1 MIPKEFER
9 SNLALELK
17 AGKERLELVLHGL
30 TDEQCGMADAVRSDS
45 ISMLVSHLIRN
56 EFLALNKARER
67 LAASEKQ
74 SSGVERGTRFVQS
87 RKQADSNRSIESLLA
102 EFEVVRSAIIR
113 LVEQGAGNKAHY
125 GTLAEICVARFNQHI
140 EQIERWRGSQL
151 VGFSATRLRAE
162 ALEPELNAALLE
174 VGKQDFLLANFDLQS
189 LFSESLNRYYS
200 DKVVLWLGT
209 ELTNG
214 KQAAF
219 QRLAD
224 VLEPV
229 HTVLEMGVG
238 CVDVFRVVSSFQDSQ
253 GDLISE
259 WEAVLG
265 GPYSTGA
272 AIRWRTVR
280 VWKQRVV
287 IAERIEGLASVGDH
301 FAAKGAE
308 RPRSC

>member
-9 SNLALELK
+9 SDLALET
-17 AGKERLELVLHGL
+17 G
-30 TDEQCGMADAVRSDS
+30 
-45 ISMLVSHLIRN
+45 
-56 EFLALNKARER
+56 
-67 LAASEKQ
+67 
-74 SSGVERGTRFVQS
+74 
-87 RKQADSNRSIESLLA
+87 
-102 EFEVVRSAIIR
+102 
-113 LVEQGAGNKAHY
+113 
-125 GTLAEICVARFNQHI
+125 
-140 EQIERWRGSQL
+140 
-151 VGFSATRLRAE
+151 
-162 ALEPELNAALLE
+162 LNAAILE
-174 VGKQDFLLANFDLQS
+174 IGKEDFLLGNFDLQS

-200 DKVVLWLGT
+200 DEVVLWLGS
-209 ELTNG
+209 ELTSG

-224 VLEPV
+224 LLEPV
-229 HTVLEMGVG
+229 HTVLEMGLG
-238 CVDVFRVVSSFQDSQ
+238 CVDIFRVVSSSQDSK

-308 RPRSC
+308 RPRGC

>member
-1 MIPKEFER
+1 M
-9 SNLALELK
+9 
-17 AGKERLELVLHGL
+17 AG
-30 TDEQCGMADAVRSDS
+30 AVRSDS
-45 ISMLVSHLIRN
+45 ISVLVSHLIRN

-67 LAASEKQ
+67 LAGEEEQ
-74 SSGVERGTRFVQS
+74 CSGLEQRNRFVERRRLGDR
-87 RKQADSNRSIESLLA
+87 RSIESLLA

-113 LVEQGAGNKAHY
+113 LVEEGAGNSAHY
-125 GTLAEICVARFNQHI
+125 GTLAEICVVRFNGHI
-140 EQIERWRGSQL
+140 EQIERWRDTQL

-162 ALEPELNAALLE
+162 ALEPELNTAILE
-174 VGKQDFLLANFDLQS
+174 IGKEDFLLENFDLKS

-200 DKVVLWLGT
+200 DEVVLWLGT

-214 KQAAF
+214 KRAAF

-238 CVDVFRVVSSFQDSQ
+238 CVNVFRVVSSFQDSQ

-287 IAERIEGLASVGDH
+287 IAARIEGLASAGQ
-301 FAAKGAE
+301 KGT
-308 RPRSC
+308 

>member
-9 SNLALELK
+9 PNLALELK
-17 AGKERLELVLHGL
+17 AGKERLELVLRGL
-30 TDEQCGMADAVRSDS
+30 TDEQCGMAGAVRSDS
-45 ISMLVSHLIRN
+45 VTELVSHLIRN
-56 EFLALNKARER
+56 EFLALNKASER
-67 LAASEKQ
+67 LTGSEGQ
-74 SSGVERGTRFVQS
+74 SSSLEQRNRFVERR
-87 RKQADSNRSIESLLA
+87 RLADSRSIESLLA
-102 EFEVVRSAIIR
+102 EFTVVRSAIIR
-113 LVEQGAGNKAHY
+113 LVEQGPGDNNSHY
-125 GTLAEICVARFNQHI
+125 GTVAEICVVRFNQHI

-162 ALEPELNAALLE
+162 ALEPELNAAVLE
-174 VGKQDFLLANFDLQS
+174 VGKQDFLLGNVDLQS

-200 DKVVLWLGT
+200 DEVVLWLGT

-219 QRLAD
+219 QRLAE

-287 IAERIEGLASVGDH
+287 IAERMEGLASAGDH
-301 FAAKGAE
+301 SSAKGAE
-308 RPRSC
+308 

>member
-17 AGKERLELVLHGL
+17 AGKKRLELVLHGL
-30 TDEQCGMADAVRSDS
+30 TNEQCGMAGAVQSDS
-45 ISMLVSHLIRN
+45 ISGLVSHLIKN
-56 EFLALNKARER
+56 EFLALNEACER
-67 LAASEKQ
+67 LAGSEKQ
-74 SSGVERGTRFVQS
+74 PSGVERRTRFVE
-87 RKQADSNRSIESLLA
+87 RRRQADPSRSIESLLA
-102 EFEVVRSAIIR
+102 EFEVVRSDIIR
-113 LVEQGAGNKAHY
+113 LVEQGAGKNAHY
-125 GTLAEICVARFNQHI
+125 GTLAEVCVARFNVHI
-140 EQIERWRGSQL
+140 EQIERWRDSQL

-162 ALEPELNAALLE
+162 ALEPELNAAILE
-174 VGKQDFLLANFDLQS
+174 IGKEDFLLENVDLQS

-200 DKVVLWLGT
+200 DEVVLWLGT

-214 KQAAF
+214 KKDAF

-229 HTVLEMGVG
+229 HTVLEMGMG
-238 CVDVFRVVSSFQDSQ
+238 CVDVFRMVSSFQDSQ

-272 AIRWRTVR
+272 AIRWRTAR

-287 IAERIEGLASVGDH
+287 IAERIEGLASVGQ
-301 FAAKGAE
+301 KGT
-308 RPRSC
+308 

>member
-1 MIPKEFER
+1 M
-9 SNLALELK
+9 
-17 AGKERLELVLHGL
+17 
-30 TDEQCGMADAVRSDS
+30 
-45 ISMLVSHLIRN
+45 
-56 EFLALNKARER
+56 
-67 LAASEKQ
+67 
-74 SSGVERGTRFVQS
+74 SGVGVRGEG
-87 RKQADSNRSIESLLA
+87 IEA
-102 EFEVVRSAIIR
+102 EVN
-113 LVEQGAGNKAHY
+113 AG
-125 GTLAEICVARFNQHI
+125 V
-140 EQIERWRGSQL
+140 
-151 VGFSATRLRAE
+151 
-162 ALEPELNAALLE
+162 LE
-174 VGKQDFLLANFDLQS
+174 VAKQDFLLASFDLQS

-200 DKVVLWLGT
+200 DEVVLWLGT
-209 ELTNG
+209 ELTKG

-280 VWKQRVV
+280 VWKQRVF
-287 IAERIEGLASVGDH
+287 IPQRLQALPSVGH
-301 FAAKGAE
+301 K
-308 RPRSC
+308 STY

>member
-17 AGKERLELVLHGL
+17 AGKRRLELVLHGL
-30 TDEQCGMADAVRSDS
+30 TNEQCGMAGAVQSDS
-45 ISMLVSHLIRN
+45 INGLVSHLTKN
-56 EFLALNKARER
+56 EFLALNEVCER
-67 LAASEKQ
+67 LAGAEKQ
-74 SSGVERGTRFVQS
+74 YSGVERRARFVQ
-87 RKQADSNRSIESLLA
+87 RRQQAEPNRSIESLLA
-102 EFEVVRSAIIR
+102 EFEVVRSAIIH
-113 LVEQGAGNKAHY
+113 LVEQGAGKNAHY
-125 GTLAEICVARFNQHI
+125 STLAEVCVARFNLHI
-140 EQIERWRGSQL
+140 EQIERWRDSQL

-162 ALEPELNAALLE
+162 ALEPELNAAILE
-174 VGKQDFLLANFDLQS
+174 IGKEDFLLENFDLQS

-200 DKVVLWLGT
+200 DEVVLWLGT

-214 KQAAF
+214 KKAVF

-224 VLEPV
+224 LLEPV
-229 HTVLEMGVG
+229 HTVLELGVG

-259 WEAVLG
+259 WEAVFG

-287 IAERIEGLASVGDH
+287 IAERIVSLAPVGQ
-301 FAAKGAE
+301 KGT
-308 RPRSC
+308 

>member
-1 MIPKEFER
+1 VIPKEFER
-9 SNLALELK
+9 PNLALELK
-17 AGKERLELVLHGL
+17 AGKERLELVLRGL
-30 TDEQCGMADAVRSDS
+30 TDEQCGMAGAVRSDS
-45 ISMLVSHLIRN
+45 VTELVSHLIRN
-56 EFLALNKARER
+56 EFLALNKASER
-67 LAASEKQ
+67 LTGSEGQ
-74 SSGVERGTRFVQS
+74 SSSLEQRNRFVERR
-87 RKQADSNRSIESLLA
+87 RLADSRSIESLLA

-113 LVEQGAGNKAHY
+113 LVEQGPGDNNSHY
-125 GTLAEICVARFNQHI
+125 GTLAEICVVRFNQHI

-162 ALEPELNAALLE
+162 ALEPELNAAVLE
-174 VGKQDFLLANFDLQS
+174 VGKQDFLLGNFDLQS

-200 DKVVLWLGT
+200 DEVVLWLGT

-219 QRLAD
+219 QRLAE

-287 IAERIEGLASVGDH
+287 IAERMEGLASAGDH
-301 FAAKGAE
+301 SSAKGAE
-308 RPRSC
+308 